1 MSLSIIIVDK
11 IGELKTLNVKNYC
24 EQELYKKCGFKKD
37 TNFMLHATW
46 DIILNNTT
54 YKVSMYGKNDGKK
67 NFENICK
74 FPHPINDKTFYGSCA
89 LVASS
94 NNTNV
99 NLTIDLWKELNNKIT
114 EETSSTFSLSLV
126 NNSQTILKKDKQKDK
141 QKEREKEREIE
152 KEKNCENKK
161 KEEISIISMD
171 EDTKEL
177 EEEEY
182 NYSSDEDY

>member
-89 LVASS
+89 LVASA

-114 EETSSTFSLSLV
+114 QETSSAFSFSLM
-126 NNSQTILKKDKQKDK
+126 NNSQAMTKKDKQKEK
-141 QKEREKEREIE
+141 SKELEK
-152 KEKNCENKK
+152 KCENKK
-161 KEEISIISMD
+161 KEDICIISMD

-177 EEEEY
+177 QEEEY